1 MQCSTPVELSLVMA
15 DNQNQAVGTKYV
27 LTNAQL
33 IGWVRK
39 LQQLELANLLVRQEQ
54 AQLEKDLNKNRA
66 EQQDILQVITSHMKA
81 RGKHREIV
89 FLDKSQ
95 PQAALIEHQGFNMYP
110 NSPVSVIFLDD
121 PVR

>member
-1 MQCSTPVELSLVMA
+1 MA
-15 DNQNQAVGTKYV
+15 DNQNQAVETKHI

-33 IGWVRK
+33 IGWVQK
-39 LQQLELANLLVRQEQ
+39 LQQLELSNMMMRQEQ
-54 AQLEKDLNKNRA
+54 AKIEKDLAKNRA
-66 EQQDILQVITSHMKA
+66 EQQGVLQTLTSHMKA

-95 PQAALIEHQGFNMYP
+95 PQAALIEHPGFNMYTARA
-110 NSPVSVIFLDD
+110 VDVIFLDD